1 MRRQGCLP
9 GSLLPTLASGAALM
23 QVRLSLSTCSSGV
36 AQRHEAFGRCVR
48 GSGARSEG
56 SDAAPSSQNA
66 PQGCPPAGRVAW
78 RLASALGEQAG
89 SAVPPGALAAAAVG
103 AAAPPP
109 ASSAAQLLRLHSMLR
124 RSAFSSLATGAA
136 HSQGKLLPS
145 AVAPLRHAGLA
156 AALGGPTPLLPSR
169 AALPPAS
176 AALLRQVQP
185 MSGARA
191 RAQGHKTGGVG
202 GTAEPSASPFVGCE
216 RGFSTAGSTS
226 SGGGG
231 PRQDF
236 QRWLDG
242 MRQRG
247 YRVTYDAASGSIQ
260 IEGQQGKLRLYVK
273 QSRSPSG
280 RSSRIHPNM
289 WQLACGAG
297 GTFLG
302 YKAYGST
309 AAAGYFCAWMLVSVP
324 WLVFF
329 TGVSELL
336 F

>member
-1 MRRQGCLP
+1 MRAWV
-9 GSLLPTLASGAALM
+9 GSTLG
-23 QVRLSLSTCSSGV
+23 RLGCSSIL
-36 AQRHEAFGRCVR
+36 
-48 GSGARSEG
+48 
-56 SDAAPSSQNA
+56 SDRP
-66 PQGCPPAGRVAW
+66 PKGCPPAGRVAW
-78 RLASALGEQAG
+78 RLGRALGEQAG

-124 RSAFSSLATGAA
+124 GSAFSSLTRAVG

-145 AVAPLRHAGLA
+145 AVAHLRHAGLA
-156 AALGGPTPLLPSR
+156 AALGGPKPLLPSR
-169 AALPPAS
+169 AALPPVS

-185 MSGARA
+185 MSGARE
-191 RAQGHKTGGVG
+191 QGHKTGGVG

-247 YRVTYDAASGSIQ
+247 YRVTYDAASGSIH
-260 IEGQQGKLRLYVK
+260 IEGQQGKLHLYVK
-273 QSRSPSG
+273 QSG
-280 RSSRIHPNM
+280 RPYAGSSHPNM

-297 GTFLG
+297 GTFLV